1 MSRRSKGMGQADATA
16 GKTTALIVMTMSSF
30 LTPLALAAVNVA
42 LPSIGKEFSMDAISL
57 GWVATA
63 YLLSAAIFI
72 VPAGRLADIHGR
84 KKIFLLGL
92 SIFTIGSFLVGIAMN
107 PTTIILFRVIQGI
120 GGSTLFGIS
129 VAILSSVFPPG
140 ERGRVLGIVTAAV
153 YLGLSGGP
161 FVGGILTHH
170 LGWRSIF
177 FLNVPFGVIMAS
189 SIMWKL
195 KGEWAGAR
203 GEKFDLVGSCI
214 YSLMLLGIMY
224 GFSHL
229 PSLSGF
235 LLVAAG
241 AAGVA
246 AFVWWE
252 GRTKS
257 PVLDLGLFRSNR
269 VFAFSNAATLVHYSA
284 TFTVSFLLSLYLQ
297 YIKGLSP
304 QDAGFVLVSQ
314 PIVQAAFSPLA
325 GRVSDRVEPR
335 IVAST
340 GMAITALGLFFLAVL
355 TQADTPLPFIIMS
368 QAVLGFGFAF
378 FSSPNTN
385 AIMGAVESRF
395 YGVASSVVA
404 TMRVLGQMFS
414 MGIAMLIFTI
424 LIGRVEIIP
433 AYYPQLAK
441 AVRVAFTLSGLL
453 CVLGVFASLSRGKP
467 FPASIT
473 SE

>member
-1 MSRRSKGMGQADATA
+1 MGQSDATA
-16 GKTTALIVMTMSSF
+16 GKTTALIVMTMASF

-63 YLLSAAIFI
+63 YLLSAAVFI
-72 VPAGRLADIHGR
+72 VPAGRLADIYGR
-84 KKIFLLGL
+84 KKVFLIGIT
-92 SIFTIGSFLVGIAMN
+92 IFTTASFFMGIAGSPFM
-107 PTTIILFRVIQGI
+107 IIFFRVIQGI

-140 ERGRVLGIVTAAV
+140 ERGKVLGIVTAAV

-161 FVGGILTHH
+161 FVGGILTQH
-170 LGWRSIF
+170 LGWRSVF
-177 FLNVPFGVIMAS
+177 LLNVPFGIIMAS
-189 SIMWKL
+189 STMWKL

-214 YSLMLLGIMY
+214 YSLMLLAVMY

-229 PSLSGF
+229 PGLPGF
-235 LLVAAG
+235 LLVALG
-241 AAGVA
+241 IVGIV
-246 AFVWWE
+246 AFVRWE
-252 GRTKS
+252 ERTDN
-257 PVLDLGLFRSNR
+257 PVLEIGLFKSNR

-284 TFTVSFLLSLYLQ
+284 TFTVAFLLSFYLQ
-297 YIKGLSP
+297 YIKGLSA
-304 QDAGFVLVSQ
+304 QNAGFVLVSQ

-325 GRVSDRVEPR
+325 GRVSDRIEPR
-335 IVAST
+335 IVASA
-340 GMAITALGLFFLAVL
+340 GMAITALGLFLLAVL
-355 TQADTPLPFIIMS
+355 AKDGMPLVFIVMS

-385 AIMGAVESRF
+385 AIMGSVDDRF

-404 TMRVLGQMFS
+404 TMRVVGQMFS
-414 MGIAMLIFTI
+414 MGVAMLIFTV
-424 LIGRVEIIP
+424 LIGRVEITP
-433 AYYPQLAK
+433 LYYPQLEK

-453 CVLGVFASLSRGKP
+453 CVAGVYASLCGGRPGLCSTG
-467 FPASIT
+467 SG
-473 SE
+473 

>member
-1 MSRRSKGMGQADATA
+1 MGQTDATA
-16 GKTTALIVMTMSSF
+16 GKTTALIVMTMASF

-72 VPAGRLADIHGR
+72 VPAGRLADIYGR
-84 KKIFLLGL
+84 KKVFLIGV
-92 SIFTIGSFLVGIAMN
+92 SIFTTASFFMGIAVSPFM
-107 PTTIILFRVIQGI
+107 IIFFRVIQGI

-140 ERGRVLGIVTAAV
+140 ERGKVLGIVTAAV

-170 LGWRSIF
+170 LGWRSVF
-177 FLNVPFGVIMAS
+177 LLNVPFGVIMAS

-195 KGEWAGAR
+195 KGEWADAR

-229 PSLSGF
+229 PGLPGF

-241 AAGVA
+241 VAGIA
-246 AFVWWE
+246 AFVRWE
-252 GRTKS
+252 ARTKY
-257 PVLDLGLFRSNR
+257 PVLEIGLFRSNR
-269 VFAFSNAATLVHYSA
+269 VFALSNAATLIQYSA
-284 TFTVSFLLSLYLQ
+284 AFTVSFLLSLYLQ

-304 QDAGFVLVSQ
+304 QNAGFVLVSQ

-325 GRVSDRVEPR
+325 GRVSDKVEPR
-335 IVAST
+335 IVASA

-355 TQADTPLPFIIMS
+355 AKNATPLAFIIMS
-368 QAVLGFGFAF
+368 QVILGFGFAF

-385 AIMGAVESRF
+385 AIMGSVENRF

-404 TMRVLGQMFS
+404 TMRVVGQMFS

-424 LIGRVEIIP
+424 LIGRVEITP

-441 AVRVAFTLSGLL
+441 AIRVAFTASGLL
-453 CVLGVFASLSRGKP
+453 CVGGVYASLASSKP
-467 FPASIT
+467 SPS
-473 SE
+473 SKGSG